1 MVWKT
6 PKEGFCVPPGAKRGE
21 WVPDEDEEEE
31 AVARRPPAF
40 SHLSVSHVLLIVC
53 IYFSKDI
60 Y

>member
-1 MVWKT
+1 M
-6 PKEGFCVPPGAKRGE
+6 EGFCEPPGAERGE

-31 AVARRPPAF
+31 AVARRPAAF